1 MDRHPVVDG
10 WAAAVLA
17 AAVQVVAASGDA
29 ADLLGAY
36 SLLMGVLPPE
46 ASPGVAVDRAA
57 ASVDAAAGAAA

>member
-10 WAAAVLA
+10 WAAGALA
-17 AAVQVVAASGDA
+17 AAVRVDA